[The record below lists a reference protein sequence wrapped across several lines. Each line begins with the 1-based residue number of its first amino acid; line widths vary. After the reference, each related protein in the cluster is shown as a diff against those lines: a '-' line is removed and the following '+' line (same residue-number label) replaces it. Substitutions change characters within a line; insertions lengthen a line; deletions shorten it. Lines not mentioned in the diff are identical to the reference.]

1 MSLSKQ
7 LVVMIAV
14 RFLVVFRLDLLL
26 SINKSR
32 GCLENEAQGH
42 AHAQDIATSLGLS
55 ISPYRV

>member
-26 SINKSR
+26 SINKIR
-32 GCLENEAQGH
+32 GCLENEARG
-42 AHAQDIATSLGLS
+42 HAQDIATFLGLS

>member
-7 LVVMIAV
+7 LVVMIAI

-42 AHAQDIATSLGLS
+42 AHA
-55 ISPYRV
+55 

>member
-42 AHAQDIATSLGLS
+42 AQDIATSLG
-55 ISPYRV
+55 